1 MVILCHKRCEDVLP
15 HISVSTPSTDLCFV
29 CQKNNLAIQQSSSLS
44 DEAKAERLATA
55 QEYLSLAHK
64 ERQYYKSQVKVAVNA
79 FESQDE
85 ADKPYISHCSYDF
98 AQQVHLFRV
107 YNDGDN
113 TQVTYLIDAAEN
125 PGYGADCVI
134 SLLHHYV
141 EIHGAGEKCVYLH
154 ADNCVGPNKNNTT
167 IQY

>member
-1 MVILCHKRCEDVLP
+1 MVILCHKRCEDVLS

-55 QEYLSLAHK
+55 QEYLLLAHK

-85 ADKPYISHCSYDF
+85 ADKPIARTTSLSKSIFLLAHSKLDPSILRPHGNV
-98 AQQVHLFRV
+98 A
-107 YNDGDN
+107 
-113 TQVTYLIDAAEN
+113 YLE
-125 PGYGADCVI
+125 Y
-134 SLLHHYV
+134 
-141 EIHGAGEKCVYLH
+141 
-154 ADNCVGPNKNNTT
+154 TT
-167 IQY
+167 MGITHK